1 MKRILLAVI
10 FLASLFYTSCS
21 EKHERKV
28 IPAFYYWKG
37 VFETSVDK
45 LRYLKLLHVK
55 KLYLRFFDVDWN
67 QNIKQ
72 AVPVGDLEINSDVP
86 SGIEIIPTIF
96 ITNRTLVNIPYTAVS
111 RLGHNIL
118 KKIYAKSGKIKNI
131 KLREIQLDCDWS
143 LSTREKYFKLIEDIK
158 SLASKDSI
166 TLSVTIRLHQVK
178 YFYKTGVPP
187 VSKGMLMFYNMSPVT
202 DYHTKNSIFEPEI
215 AQKYLVNFNK
225 YPLNLD
231 VVLPA
236 FSWGVHFRRFRVVG
250 LINDLSAE
258 ELLKTNKF
266 KKIDGTHFICTKS
279 CAEFGTVFNRDDVIR
294 IEKIGP
300 EQTLYAARM
309 ISKYLKKK
317 NLTVAIY
324 HLNDELVKHY
334 EIHDL
339 QNIFSAFR

>member
-1 MKRILLAVI
+1 MKRLLFLVV
-10 FLASLFYTSCS
+10 LASLFYIGCS

-28 IPAFYYWKG
+28 TPAFYYWKG
-37 VFETSVDK
+37 VFETSTGE
-45 LRYLKLLHVK
+45 LRYLKLLRVK

-72 AVPVGDLEINSDVP
+72 AVPVGDLEINSDIP
-86 SGIEIIPTIF
+86 RGIEIIPTIF
-96 ITNRTLVNIPYTAVS
+96 ITNRTLINIPDTAVF

-118 KKIYAKSGKIKNI
+118 EKIYAKSGKIKDI

-143 LSTREKYFKLIEDIK
+143 LSTKDKYFKLIDDIK

-166 TLSVTIRLHQVK
+166 LLSVTIRLHQVK
-178 YFYKTGVPP
+178 YFYETGVPP
-187 VSKGMLMFYNMSPVT
+187 VSKGMLMFYNMSSVS
-202 DYHTKNSIFEPEI
+202 DYHTRNSIFDPEV
-215 AQKYLVNFNK
+215 AKKYLVNFDK

-236 FSWGVHFRRFRVVG
+236 FSWGVHFRRYKVVG

-266 KKIDGTHFICTKS
+266 KKIDDTHFICTKN
-279 CAEFGTVFNRDDVIR
+279 CADFGTEFNRNDVIR

-300 EQTLYAARM
+300 EQTLDAARM

-324 HLNDELVKHY
+324 HLNDELVKQY
-334 EIHDL
+334 EIQDL